1 MNVAF
6 LETVDTRLELVMHL
20 QGDKVH
26 YRGQQGVREG
36 IIPRAIHTGYTFIEE
51 IVSK

>member
-26 YRGQQGVREG
+26 YRGQQGVREE